1 MDTSGEKPAKQSLE
15 PAAASLFSMSASD
28 PHQELIDYS
37 AMAAEEVQEIDAL
50 MEALSRLRAA
60 EKALSEASLR
70 YMELGETDMRALHF
84 VIVSEN
90 TGSEATPGAIARTL
104 GISSASTTKLLDR
117 LESAGHVRR
126 LRHPTDRRALVVR
139 VDPSTRATAMRTMGA
154 QQARRVDAAKR
165 LGSAERRIV
174 TRFLEDMAADLSL
187 EGVDWG
193 DDPGIR
199 RP

>member
-1 MDTSGEKPAKQSLE
+1 METSEEGSAPRARESATRSM
-15 PAAASLFSMSASD
+15 FSMAASD

-37 AMAAEEVQEIDAL
+37 DLEAQDIEEIDAL

-70 YMELGETDMRALHF
+70 YMELSETDMRALHF
-84 VIVSEN
+84 AIVSEN
-90 TGSEATPGAIARTL
+90 MGSEATPGAIARTL

-117 LESAGHVRR
+117 LENAGHIER
-126 LRHPTDRRALVVR
+126 LQHPTDRRALVVR
-139 VDPSTRATAMRTMGA
+139 VDPSTRATAMRTIGA
-154 QQARRVDAAKR
+154 QQARRVDAARR

-174 TRFLEDMAADLSL
+174 IGFLEDMASDLSL

-193 DDPGIR
+193 DARGSR
-199 RP
+199 GA